1 MGAQIL
7 RKQREIHAQSPQSGR
22 KKAIVRG
29 GDRRNGKF
37 SVTFSHPW
45 GYTDEMPNDDL
56 IMLREFAR
64 SRSESVFAVLVERHI
79 NLCHCLDT
87 FCQFIYSGGS
97 RMALSFLTRRQ
108 SSQ

>member
-1 MGAQIL
+1 
-7 RKQREIHAQSPQSGR
+7 
-22 KKAIVRG
+22 
-29 GDRRNGKF
+29 
-37 SVTFSHPW
+37 
-45 GYTDEMPNDDL
+45 L